1 VKRALSLGKE
11 REMSSITSF
20 FKPAP
25 KPAEAPAAAAASA
38 TPAEQKY
45 ELRFS
50 RTSKVVQWDDALF
63 TDCRPSEAEDAQDET
78 IRAAKRYDI
87 KEGDDDSM
95 SFVLPEEA
103 YDALYDSKAEANEVA
118 KQLVEVQLGE
128 PLNIEIAQQEQ
139 VSNGD
144 LPHGYQLPDA
154 DSVAKETAMVNGCGT
169 YTGSVPFF
177 CDPYGA
183 DVWTVCVTTFT
194 VRVVSEGDTS
204 PPPSAAPP
212 AASKSKA
219 AGKAKQTKA
228 AKSIS
233 VSKGGSKGIS
243 KSTAVSKPRRGGG
256 ASIVSVPGLSKKE
269 VAALNKA
276 ARASAKRIS
285 ADSDSDDMGYSG
297 GLKGRSASFW
307 EKELL

>member
-1 VKRALSLGKE
+1 MS
-11 REMSSITSF
+11 SSITSF

-25 KPAEAPAAAAASA
+25 KPADAPAAVASTA
-38 TPAEQKY
+38 TPAVQQKF

-50 RTSKVVQWDDALF
+50 RTSKVMQWDDALF

-78 IRAAKRYDI
+78 IRAAKRYDV
-87 KEGDDDSM
+87 KEGEDDST

-103 YDALYDSKAEANEVA
+103 YDALYDTKAEANKVA
-118 KQLVEVQLGE
+118 KQLVELQLGE
-128 PLNIEIAQQEQ
+128 PLNIQVAQQEQ

-144 LPHGYQLPDA
+144 LPPAYQLPVA

-169 YTGSVPFF
+169 YTGSLPFF

-183 DVWTVCVTTFT
+183 DVWTVCETTFT
-194 VRVVSEGDTS
+194 VRVVYEGDTS

-212 AASKSKA
+212 AAAKSKA
-219 AGKAKQTKA
+219 AGKAKQAKA
-228 AKSIS
+228 ATSS
-233 VSKGGSKGIS
+233 SGSKGSSKGIS

-276 ARASAKRIS
+276 ARASAKRMA

-297 GLKGRSASFW
+297 GLSGLTGRSAAFW